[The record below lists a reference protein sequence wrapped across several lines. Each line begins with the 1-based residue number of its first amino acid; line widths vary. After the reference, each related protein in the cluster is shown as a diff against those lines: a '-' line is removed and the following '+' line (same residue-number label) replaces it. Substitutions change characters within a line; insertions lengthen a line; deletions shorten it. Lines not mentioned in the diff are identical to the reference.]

1 MRKILL
7 SLCVLSLLFLVGC
20 GGVMKVGNSGVIP
33 ASIMT
38 DVNYPAEFLGGKVS
52 YNMETPT
59 KYSIIGPV
67 NAAGESSNILGIVAQ
82 GDNGYKKLMDAANR
96 VGADAV
102 VNVVTDLHF
111 NSYIFGAYTKV
122 TTNLSGI
129 AVRFDREGGIPSNA
143 GLFLPQQPV
152 YTPPVYQ
159 PLPPQPVKIGPDKN
173 KSYFLMINGQK
184 YGPVSVKQIDDL
196 KNMGYCNDN
205 SDIVDPD
212 TNKTYKVSELK

>member
-1 MRKILL
+1 MRKALL
-7 SLCVLSLLFLVGC
+7 LLCVLSLMLVAGC
-20 GGVMKVGNSGVIP
+20 GRAMQMGNSGVIP

-38 DVNYPAEFLGGKVS
+38 DVTYPAEFLGGKVS

-67 NAAGESSNILGIVAQ
+67 NASGESSNILGIVAQ
-82 GDNGYKKLMDAANR
+82 GDNGYKRLMDAANR

-129 AVRFDREGGIPSNA
+129 AVKFDRENAASNA
-143 GLFLPQQPV
+143 GFFLPQQPV
-152 YTPPVYQ
+152 FNQPVYQ
-159 PLPPQPVKIGPDKN
+159 LPPQPVKVGPDKN

-212 TNKTYKVSELK
+212 TNKTYKVGELK